1 MKNILGLILLFA
13 FLLPLTGF
21 SQRKDRQRN
30 RLEKKALEYYDRV
43 FGDEH
48 KMFSVT
54 KIPDEFKEES
64 KIIIGQ
70 QVHLALLRNT
80 STNGN
85 STKVALRKRVYLND
99 EAAVNDFSEFY
110 YQNSDVIGIS
120 IIKPDG
126 TTNEVELSD
135 AVKVTSD
142 VPEFYQDKFH
152 SDDYFKIAIPSL
164 EIGDIVDYFKVFNES
179 YQGFIE
185 LVIPVG
191 SGAPIVEQE
200 IIFDVDKLWS
210 SFYKSFNGAPK
221 IKLAPEGGFDMKGR
235 QRKSVKRLIFNA
247 KNTPINEDDRWSYDI
262 LHTPLIKFM
271 ALPPGTEIGDKKQVS
286 NSLDEKELFETAIK
300 GTSQYMT
307 MMKREPQFRIKA
319 MKLKEKN
326 KDKAADIIYR
336 MIRTEIFKSMDQPES
351 TYEDYSYFLS
361 RNTRELPGAM
371 FVVLFAELLDYV
383 EIQCDIV
390 MVMPRSRGELSNT
403 ILYSEPTLGV
413 YIPSSKKY
421 YWPTNNYSLSGV
433 TPAYLQGAKGIKI
446 KYALANKRKKTF
458 NSVTIPPSDIEENKF
473 IVNIDAQ
480 VGADNS
486 LNVDNEILLT
496 GYYREYYSSLFLYDS
511 YYLKEEFD
519 ITKADKTLK
528 DLKRESKGKKSKKAK
543 KKKKKDS
550 DGPSFSFKDNKRKN
564 FTEEKEEMFEKWLK
578 TDYEFTEIGETE
590 VLNSG
595 MGAKDNTLHYKYNFT
610 TDAYVNKA
618 GPNLVFNIGK
628 LIGQQVELTEDESKE
643 RTVDINFSTPRSIE
657 YNISITLPEGKEAKG
672 LEGLNMSVVNEIGEF
687 VSTAE
692 QVGNVINVKTTK
704 KYKNNNF
711 SASEWSK
718 MVAFLEAGFQ
728 FTEKKVILK

>member
-1 MKNILGLILLFA
+1 MKKILGPILLFA
-13 FLLPLTGF
+13 FLLPLTGI
-21 SQRKDRQRN
+21 SQKKDRKRN
-30 RLEKKALEYYDRV
+30 RLEKKAVEYYDRV

-48 KMFSVT
+48 AMFSVT
-54 KIPDEFKEES
+54 KVPDEFKEES

-80 STNGN
+80 STNAN

-120 IIKPDG
+120 IIKPNG
-126 TTNEVELSD
+126 TTNEVELSE

-152 SDDYFKIAIPSL
+152 SDDYFKIALPGL

-185 LVIPVG
+185 LVIPIG
-191 SGAPIVEQE
+191 SEAPIVEQE
-200 IIFDVDKLWS
+200 IVFDVDKLWN

-221 IKLAPEGGFDMKGR
+221 IKLSPDGGFDMKGR

-247 KNTPINEDDRWSYDI
+247 KNTPVTEDNRWSYDL

-271 ALPPGTEIGDKKQVS
+271 ALPPGTAIGDKKQVS
-286 NSLDEKELFETAIK
+286 NSLDEKELFSTALS
-300 GTSQYMT
+300 GTSMYMS
-307 MMKREPQFRIKA
+307 MMKRDPQFRIKA
-319 MKLKEKN
+319 MKLKDRS
-326 KDKAADIIYR
+326 KDEAADVIYR
-336 MIRTEIFKSMDQPES
+336 MIRTNIFKTMEDPQSS
-351 TYEDYSYFLS
+351 YEDYSYFLS
-361 RNTRELPGAM
+361 RNTRELPGGM

-383 EIQCDIV
+383 DIESDIV
-390 MVMPRSRGELSNT
+390 MVMPRSRGKLSNT

-413 YIPSSKKY
+413 YIPSLKKY
-421 YWPTNNYSLSGV
+421 YWPASNFSLPGV
-433 TPAYLQGAKGIKI
+433 TPGYLQGASGIKI
-446 KYALANKRKKTF
+446 KYALANKRKKSF
-458 NSVTIPPSDIEENKF
+458 SPVTIPASTIDDNTF
-473 IVNIDAQ
+473 VVNIDAQ
-480 VGADNS
+480 IGADNVV
-486 LNVDNEILLT
+486 NMDNEMLLS

-511 YYLKEEFD
+511 YYLKEEFKL
-519 ITKADKTLK
+519 TKADKTLK
-528 DLKRESKGKKSKKAK
+528 ELKKESKGKKSKKAK
-543 KKKKKDS
+543 KKKKRGS
-550 DGPSFSFKDNKRKN
+550 DGPEFSFTGSKRKN
-564 FTEEKEEMFEKWLK
+564 FKEEKEEMFENWLK
-578 TDYEFTEIGETE
+578 SDYEVTKVGTTE

-595 MGAKDNTLHYKYNFT
+595 MGAENNILHFKYDFT

-628 LIGQQVELTEDESKE
+628 LIGQQVELTEEE
-643 RTVDINFSTPRSIE
+643 INGRTVDVNYSTPRNIE
-657 YNISITLPEGKEAKG
+657 YNISIKLPEGKTAKG
-672 LEGLNMSVVNEIGEF
+672 LDGLNMSIVNEIGEF

-692 QVGNVINVKTTK
+692 QVGDVINVKTVK
-704 KYKNNNF
+704 KYKNNSF
-711 SASEWSK
+711 GPSEWSK